1 MKSQTKIR
9 NEVACRRRRKMWRW
23 LLFHR
28 SNFRNEDKSKETMG
42 IKTLKLKLG
51 I

>member
-1 MKSQTKIR
+1 MLAGEGEIGGGG
-9 NEVACRRRRKMWRW
+9 CR
-23 LLFHR
+23 FHR
-28 SNFRNEDKSKETMG
+28 SNFRNEDKSKETIG